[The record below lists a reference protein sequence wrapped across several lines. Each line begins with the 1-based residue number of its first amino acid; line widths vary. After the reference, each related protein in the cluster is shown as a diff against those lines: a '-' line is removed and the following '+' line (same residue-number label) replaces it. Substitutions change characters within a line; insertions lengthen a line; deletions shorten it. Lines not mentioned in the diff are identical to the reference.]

1 MSLRRPPRAAF
12 PNPPRFG
19 DNPRTGWIMSPELE
33 GIRTEL
39 EAVSRSAQRL
49 CAGLD
54 ERQLSWRPQPGRWSL
69 AENLVHLNV
78 ANQLYL
84 TSIDQ
89 SIDDARRRGL
99 VGSGPF
105 RQDFVGRWFIRMV
118 EPPFRIR
125 TKAPQKI
132 VPLLQGP
139 ATETLP
145 QFLRCQERVV
155 ERLARAE
162 GLDLERARLVSPF
175 ASLLRMNLL
184 SAFGVVT
191 SHERRHLFQ
200 MEHIRRELAAA
211 HVAGA

>member
-1 MSLRRPPRAAF
+1 
-12 PNPPRFG
+12 
-19 DNPRTGWIMSPELE
+19 MSPELE
-33 GIRTEL
+33 GVRAEL
-39 EAVSRSAQRL
+39 DAVSRAAQRL

-78 ANQLYL
+78 TNQIYL

-89 SIDDARRRGL
+89 TIDDARRKGI

-105 RQDFVGRWFIRMV
+105 RQDFVGRWFIWTV
-118 EPPFRIR
+118 EPPFRIKS
-125 TKAPQKI
+125 KAPRNI
-132 VPLLQGP
+132 VPVLQGP
-139 ATETLP
+139 ATDALP
-145 QFLRCQERVV
+145 QFLRCQERIIQ
-155 ERLARAE
+155 RLERAE
-162 GLDLERARLVSPF
+162 GLDLARARFVSPF

-200 MEHIRRELAAA
+200 MEHIRRELEAA
-211 HVAGA
+211 HVKAA